1 MKTRSDW
8 VEVVRRVAA
17 VLGGIGAGLWIAR
30 IIGWVAD
37 LDGTTLRMVVLGLG
51 VLGGLAGWGEAKR
64 LRPME
69 SQERRDAFLGW
80 AFMGVLVFVIAL
92 VALIAA

>member
-1 MKTRSDW
+1 MVTDW
-8 VEVVRRVAA
+8 VEVVRRAAA

-30 IIGWVAD
+30 IIGWVANV
-37 LDGTTLRMVVLGLG
+37 DGATLGVVVLGLG
-51 VLGGLAGWGEAKR
+51 VLGGLVGWVEAKR

-80 AFMGVLVFVIAL
+80 GFVAALVFVIAV
-92 VALIAA
+92 VALALA